1 MNNNYS
7 TICSKENTQ
16 HTMTSTCRYDSS
28 LGLLTK
34 KFIAL
39 LRSSAHGDLDL
50 NCAASQLKDTC
61 EIAKLQQRLQSL
73 KNQNQS
79 LEKEYKQLNDIKQQV
94 DLDIERVLM
103 SNGSDCYLTLDDL
116 TRFELMIDAERE
128 SFVVVN
134 APYDTDIEVHT
145 NDYYPTKK
153 LTDKKKITKTKCYIR
168 VSDCSKQHL
177 RVSLKQKGY

>member
-1 MNNNYS
+1 M
-7 TICSKENTQ
+7 Q
-16 HTMTSTCRYDSS
+16 
-28 LGLLTK
+28 
-34 KFIAL
+34 
-39 LRSSAHGDLDL
+39 
-50 NCAASQLKDTC
+50 DTC

-153 LTDKKKITKTKCYIR
+153 LTDKKKVNIR
-168 VSDCSKQHL
+168 
-177 RVSLKQKGY
+177 